1 MIIVKHFLTLTD
13 SKIIHLSSS
22 PPKYLTQRAGET
34 GTLLQHKS
42 HLYIVLQQVQ
52 CSLPTTDKEEKVRQ
66 TNWTKPKTPGT
77 SGSTYE
83 QPAFLVQE
91 WGRKRGAAR
100 EKQNSTRSD
109 VWRYLK
115 PSARSLASK
124 KAMITNHSTAERC
137 VLERLTAKA
146 PPLHEQLRRR
156 SNATSAGKDGRP
168 MRRED
173 EAGESPNVLEKV
185 SDWLRLLLREKREAY
200 CYYSVFYLED

>member
-1 MIIVKHFLTLTD
+1 MWHLGGTFLARSVSRSTIHAAHVIIVNHFLTLTD

-22 PPKYLTQRAGET
+22 PPI
-34 GTLLQHKS
+34 TLLQHKS

-83 QPAFLVQE
+83 QAAFLVQR

-100 EKQNSTRSD
+100 GKHNSTRSD

-115 PSARSLASK
+115 PSARSVASK
-124 KAMITNHSTAERC
+124 KAMIVINREC
-137 VLERLTAKA
+137 
-146 PPLHEQLRRR
+146 
-156 SNATSAGKDGRP
+156 NATSAGKDGRP

-173 EAGESPNVLEKV
+173 EAGESPNGLEKRAEVNRRQV
-185 SDWLRLLLREKREAY
+185 SDWLRLLLRDKREAY